1 VRFALFEQWLAD
13 RQLKRAAEGG
23 RAAGLTIGLYRD
35 LAVGAAPDGAETWT
49 APADFVSG
57 VAVGAPPDPFSAD
70 GQNWCVPPLNPFRL
84 TETGCA
90 AFRDLVA
97 ANMRH
102 AGALRID
109 HAMSLMRLF
118 FVPDGAKPTEGT
130 YVRYPFED
138 MLGVL
143 SDESRA
149 AHCLVV
155 GEDLGTVPLG
165 FRERTAEAG
174 MLGMRILLFEHDGAE
189 FRLPARYSHAS
200 VASFGTHD
208 LPTFAGWVKGR
219 DIDVDVKL
227 GRCDAA
233 EAARRREG
241 RRADHARLARMLLAA
256 GWPTEPAW
264 FEATTPSPALLAALH
279 GGLGSAASA
288 LVLVQADDVANEF
301 TALNVP
307 GTDREQPNWRRRMHP
322 TVEALETSL
331 AMQAVAVALKGR
343 SGR

>member
-1 VRFALFEQWLAD
+1 M
-13 RQLKRAAEGG
+13 
-23 RAAGLTIGLYRD
+23 
-35 LAVGAAPDGAETWT
+35 APRPGPRRPTSS
-49 APADFVSG
+49 PASS
-57 VAVGAPPDPFSAD
+57 VGAPPDPFSAD

-109 HAMSLMRLF
+109 HAMSLTRLF
-118 FVPDGAKPTEGT
+118 FVPDGAKATEGT

-149 AHCLVV
+149 ARCLVV

-165 FRERTAEAG
+165 FRERTTEAG

-241 RRADHARLARMLLAA
+241 RRTDYARLARMLLAA
-256 GWPTEPAW
+256 GWPTEPSW
-264 FEATTPSPALLAALH
+264 FEATTPPPSLLAALH

-288 LVLVQADDVANEF
+288 LVLVQADDVAGEF

-307 GTDREQPNWRRRMHP
+307 GTDREQPNWRRRMHS
-322 TVEALETSL
+322 TVEALETL
-331 AMQAVAVALKGR
+331 ASPCRRWRPRSRVAAQARAFRAGAG
-343 SGR
+343 SGFAA